1 MLQSPKNGK
10 KENKKRQLKRNTSNN
25 NVLQTSL
32 ITRIFA
38 TNFDVGCLHASY
50 EMHFVKKIQLLFSF
64 HSVYHQTYR
73 CCFTVAF
80 MSRKI
85 ILK

>member
-10 KENKKRQLKRNTSNN
+10 KENKKRQLKRNIFNS

-32 ITRIFA
+32 ITRVFA

-50 EMHFVKKIQLLFSF
+50 ERHFVKKIQFLFSF
-64 HSVYHQTYR
+64 YVSFHPSYKW
-73 CCFTVAF
+73 CFTDAF
-80 MSRKI
+80 MGRKI

>member
-10 KENKKRQLKRNTSNN
+10 KENKKRQLKRNIFNS

-32 ITRIFA
+32 ITRVFA
-38 TNFDVGCLHASY
+38 TNFALGGLHASY
-50 EMHFVKKIQLLFSF
+50 ERHFVKKIQHLFSF
-64 HSVYHQTYR
+64 HAAHHQTYR
-73 CCFTVAF
+73 CCFTDAF
-80 MSRKI
+80 ICRKI

>member
-10 KENKKRQLKRNTSNN
+10 KENKKRQLKRNTFNN

-32 ITRIFA
+32 ITRVFA
-38 TNFDVGCLHASY
+38 TNFDVGCLHASIERY
-50 EMHFVKKIQLLFSF
+50 FVKQIQLLFSF
-64 HSVYHQTYR
+64 HSVYHQTYKS
-73 CCFTVAF
+73 CFTDVF